1 VREYG
6 RVARQ
11 PTRTSSHPR
20 LNGVSDLAAL
30 VPVGWTERL
39 ADAAREAAVQHPG
52 EPGRVTRVDR
62 GLVSVLTASGTVRAA
77 TGADLVAT
85 GDWVLVAEGDDVPV
99 VVTVLPRH
107 SAFVRGDPMD
117 GTARS
122 AQVVATNID
131 VVFVTQS
138 LDNGPNLRRLEREL
152 VLAFE
157 SGAEPVI
164 VLTKADLVPDPI
176 DLSSVV
182 RTASGAPVI
191 VTSAATGVGVDDLRR
206 YVSSGRTV
214 ALIGA
219 SGTGK
224 STLVNCLVGADVRA
238 TGAVR
243 ASDQRGRHTTTSREL
258 VVLTDGGVL
267 VDTPGL
273 RALTLWVADDGLR
286 RAFADIESWALACRF
301 HDCAHDQEPGCA
313 VQLAVARGEIDEA
326 RVQHYRDLDAE
337 LDRVAVHERDRA
349 RVAQAG
355 RRTRSST
362 TRVQPDL

>member
-1 VREYG
+1 M
-6 RVARQ
+6 
-11 PTRTSSHPR
+11 T
-20 LNGVSDLAAL
+20 DLAAL
-30 VPVGWTERL
+30 VPIGWTERL
-39 ADAAREAAVQHPG
+39 ADAARAAAVQHPG

-62 GLVSVLTASGTVRAA
+62 GLVNVLTASGALRAA
-77 TGADLVAT
+77 IGSDLVAT
-85 GDWVLVAEGDDVPV
+85 GDWVLVAEGDDGPV
-99 VVTVLPRH
+99 VATVLPRH

-117 GTARS
+117 GTARN

-131 VVFVTQS
+131 VVFITQA

-164 VLTKADLVPDPI
+164 VLTKADLVADAI
-176 DLSSVV
+176 DVSPVV

-191 VTSAATGVGVDDLRR
+191 VTSAVTGVGVDDLRG
-206 YVSSGRTV
+206 YASSGRTV

-243 ASDQRGRHTTTSREL
+243 ARDQRGRHTTTSREL
-258 VVLTDGGVL
+258 VVLADGGVL

-273 RALTLWVADDGLR
+273 RAVTLWLADDGLR
-286 RAFADIESWALACRF
+286 RAFADIEARAPACRF
-301 HDCAHDQEPGCA
+301 DDCAHDQEPGCA
-313 VQLAVARGEIDEA
+313 VQLAVARGEIDAA
-326 RVQHYRDLDAE
+326 RVVHYRDLDAE

-355 RRTRSST
+355 RRAPGSSA
-362 TRVQPDL
+362 TRVQPDR